1 MNADEVI
8 NRHGPLDRPRWRAVL
23 ETRWLARLREVTELS
38 LAYHHAAAET
48 PVGFH
53 LGPDQLQTQRVL
65 DRAVAARRGLADVE
79 EALGRLSAGT
89 FGRCEQCGSQIDPRI
104 LEALPETRYCASCA
118 GVPSASGMA
127 AVPAPRP
134 AVTG

>member
-1 MNADEVI
+1 MDADEVI
-8 NRHGPLDRPRWRAVL
+8 NRYGSLDRPRWRAVL
-23 ETRWLARLREVTELS
+23 EARWLARLREVTELS

-53 LGPDQLQTQRVL
+53 LGTDQLQTQRVL

-89 FGRCEQCGSQIDPRI
+89 FGRCEQCGSQIDTRI

-118 GVPSASGMA
+118 GAPG
-127 AVPAPRP
+127 VPAPRP
-134 AVTG
+134 AVMSR